1 MRKLSRHIR
10 PATLGLAAFGLST
23 LWTLALSTPGLAQ
36 EEDEEKKKP
45 DMHQLAR
52 SSALPKAEAD
62 FSMFRY
68 RPPGDKVI
76 EQADA
81 HRLLFKRPDGTPDGY
96 AQRRGNAVIYYD
108 RNGKVSHVQPLDE

>member
-1 MRKLSRHIR
+1 MRQS
-10 PATLGLAAFGLST
+10 TLRRVLVCVFGAGVVLTPVLAA
-23 LWTLALSTPGLAQ
+23 AQ
-36 EEDEEKKKP
+36 DDDDDKKKP

-62 FSMFRY
+62 FSMFKY

-81 HRLLFKRPDGTPDGY
+81 NRILFKRPDGTPDGY

-108 RNGKVSHVQPLDE
+108 RYGKVSHVQPLGG